1 MIAPT
6 VTTIGKQQVEEAL
19 KRLAERFEREDLQVL
34 VGVPEGAGSYPSE
47 DGKPA
52 LTIAT
57 IAAVNEF
64 GTADGRIPARPFLRP
79 AIEEGQPKFLRLAE
93 IDLPDILLGRQPV
106 SRLMHRMG
114 NLAVGLV
121 QQKITDVKT
130 PPNAPST
137 IAKKG
142 SDNPLIDTG
151 ALRQSINYLTI
162 DDRQDIEEGI

>member
-6 VTTIGKQQVEEAL
+6 VTTIGKQQVADAL
-19 KRLAERFEREDLQVL
+19 RRLSERFEKEDLQIL
-34 VGVPEGAGSYPSE
+34 VGVPEGAGSYAAE
-47 DGKPA
+47 DGKPE

-64 GTADGRIPARPFLRP
+64 GTRDGSIPARPFLRP
-79 AIEEGQPKFLRLAE
+79 AIEEGTPKFVRLAE
-93 IDLPDILLGRQPV
+93 IDLPDILLGRQPM
-106 SRLMHRMG
+106 SRLLNRMG
-114 NLAVGLV
+114 NLAVGMV
-121 QQKITDVKT
+121 QQKITDLKT
-130 PPNAPST
+130 PPNAKST

-151 ALRQSINYLTI
+151 ALRQSINYETI